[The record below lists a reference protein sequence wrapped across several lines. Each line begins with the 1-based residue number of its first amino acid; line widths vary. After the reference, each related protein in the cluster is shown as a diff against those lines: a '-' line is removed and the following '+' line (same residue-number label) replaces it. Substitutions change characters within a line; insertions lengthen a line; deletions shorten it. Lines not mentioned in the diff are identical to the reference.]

1 MTFPRM
7 GATMCVT
14 DVTSA
19 MLVTDVD
26 SKVTNV
32 VILPPTGPPEGTYFL
47 INCQND

>member
-7 GATMCVT
+7 GTT
-14 DVTSA
+14 

-32 VILPPTGPPEGTYFL
+32 VILPPTGPPEGTYNGFKTTSS
-47 INCQND
+47 IFD